1 MAGKNDEEKSVP
13 TGSEPVDNSGT
24 SKNNSDQQTSDNES
38 QSSTDQ
44 TQSSQD
50 KGSNQTE
57 GSEQSGASDQQSQE
71 GTTGGKSTEE
81 LLATL
86 QKSQQDIQQIS
97 DKLDGLQKTSDDGQA
112 KEPDYDA
119 QLNELDRML
128 KEGEINLDE
137 YQVRQR
143 GIMESKAEEKASS
156 VVDQKLEQQKL
167 EQATEKYMQEN
178 PDFEQYYN
186 SKEMQQ
192 LMKQNPLLDEV
203 SAYERL
209 KRSEME
215 GKVSELQQQIEALQ
229 KERDQAVKNGA
240 QVTDTV
246 GKDSGSALQHGEIE
260 NNKNLGPQQGMLAA
274 LQRARQAQ

>member
-24 SKNNSDQQTSDNES
+24 TKNNSDQQASDDKS
-38 QSSTDQ
+38 QSSSDQ

-50 KGSNQTE
+50 KGSKQAE

-112 KEPDYDA
+112 KEPDHDA

-246 GKDSGSALQHGEIE
+246 GKDSGAALQHGEIE
-260 NNKNLGPQQGMLAA
+260 NNKNLGPQEGMLAA

>member
-24 SKNNSDQQTSDNES
+24 TKNNSDQQASDDKS
-38 QSSTDQ
+38 QSSSDQ

-50 KGSNQTE
+50 KGSKQAE

-112 KEPDYDA
+112 KEPDHDA

-246 GKDSGSALQHGEIE
+246 GKDSGAALQHGEIE
-260 NNKNLGPQQGMLAA
+260 NNKNLGPQEGMMAA